1 MPGKQTKGKKTSPSS
16 IASNRKARH
25 DYFLEEKFEAGISLM
40 GWEVKSIRNG
50 NVQIGE
56 SYIVLHKGEAF
67 LEGANISPLLSAS
80 THVVTEPQ
88 RRRKLLLHSRELSQI
103 FSATQQKGFTCVPTN
118 MYWKNNRVKLEI
130 ALAKGKQAKDKR
142 QTKKDQDWLRQ
153 KERLMK
159 HSAY

>member
-56 SYIVLHKGEAF
+56 SYVVLHKGEAF

-103 FSATQQKGFTCVPTN
+103 FQRPNKRFTCVPTN

-130 ALAKGKQAKDKR
+130 ALAKGKQAQDKR

>member
-1 MPGKQTKGKKTSPSS
+1 MPGKQTKGKTASPSS

-25 DYFLEEKFEAGISLM
+25 DYFLEEKFEAGLSLM

-50 NVQIGE
+50 NIQIGE
-56 SYIVLHKGEAF
+56 SYVVLHKGEAF

-130 ALAKGKQAKDKR
+130 ALARGNRRRTKDKPR
-142 QTKKDQDWLRQ
+142 KIRTGCAKK
-153 KERLMK
+153 KG
-159 HSAY
+159 